1 MATTTNYGWTT
12 PDDTS
17 LVKDGAA
24 AIRTLG
30 SSVDTT
36 TKALNPSTT
45 LGDIEYRSST
55 ANTNTRLGI
64 GSTGQILTVSG
75 GVPTWATPAGGGGMT
90 ELATGSITTT
100 LNLTSISQDYRELV
114 LYVSDFTSGSAN
126 SCLFRVNNDSGSN
139 YYQVVTKQVAANAGS
154 VDAAN
159 GSTSID
165 LIANDRAANTNDN
178 HVVVRIPNYTV
189 AAYKLITYSSFVTL
203 DGGTTWGT
211 SQGTIGYKSSTAISQ
226 LNLLGNTAGTYTLY
240 GVK

>member
-12 PDDTS
+12 PDDTA

-64 GSTGQILTVSG
+64 GSNGQYLTVSG
-75 GVPTWATPAGGGGMT
+75 GVPAWGSVSAGGMT
-90 ELATGSITTT
+90 LLSTTTLSGATTTISSIDGTYTNLMGVVFGVTNVTSNNKFRCAPNASTSITTQIR
-100 LNLTSISQDYRELV
+100 NDSDSSISNTNDSYMLFNSLDVDRAN
-114 LYVSDFTSGSAN
+114 SAN
-126 SCLFRVNNDSGSN
+126 SWSFTIYNYASTTSRKPFNISGSFVATSVQRPYFASGHIGTTSAITSLVFSNQGGNLDSG
-139 YYQVVTKQVAANAGS
+139 
-154 VDAAN
+154 
-159 GSTSID
+159 
-165 LIANDRAANTNDN
+165 
-178 HVVVRIPNYTV
+178 TV
-189 AAYKLITYSSFVTL
+189 L
-203 DGGTTWGT
+203 
-211 SQGTIGYKSSTAISQ
+211 
-226 LNLLGNTAGTYTLY
+226 LY